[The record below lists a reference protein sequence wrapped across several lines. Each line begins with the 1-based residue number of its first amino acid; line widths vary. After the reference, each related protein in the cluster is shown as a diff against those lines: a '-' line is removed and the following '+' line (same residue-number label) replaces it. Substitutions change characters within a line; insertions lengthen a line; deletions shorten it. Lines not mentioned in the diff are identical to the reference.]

1 MIFRQNIGGEGG
13 GGLKNPNLDARF
25 IVKTNIKNT
34 LVAHSVFADKIA
46 TS

>member
-13 GGLKNPNLDARF
+13 GLKNPNLEARF
-25 IVKTNIKNT
+25 NVKTNIKNT
-34 LVAHSVFADKIA
+34 LVAHVFTDKIA